1 MRRPRRNHSPA
12 FKAKVVAL
20 AVITSDGP
28 IAQVAARF
36 DVHAQQILQW
46 KRQLLTQAAVVF
58 SSDGVRGADTPSVD
72 VKALHAK
79 IGEQALAIDFLAG
92 ALGQSPGPSGRR

>member
-1 MRRPRRNHSPA
+1 MRRPRRNRSPA
-12 FKAKVVAL
+12 FKAKVAL
-20 AVITSDGP
+20 AAITSDGP

-79 IGEQALAIDFLAG
+79 IGEQALALDFLAD
-92 ALGQSPGPSGRR
+92 ALGQSRGPSGRR

>member
-12 FKAKVVAL
+12 FKAKVAL
-20 AVITSDGP
+20 AAITSDGP

-58 SSDGVRGADTPSVD
+58 SSDGVCGADTPSVD

-92 ALGQSPGPSGRR
+92 ALGPSPGPSGRR